1 MDGLWVPKEE
11 GGGVEAKSEGMTQKA
26 QSPSLPL
33 LAGMPLYTP
42 SLHTHP
48 HSEWSF
54 PGYTWTP
61 EQEQPGCLAP
71 LETKLHARGSP
82 SGNLN
87 GYGKGIY
94 LPCSLGMLFSQV
106 KGKAQLN
113 KTLQGWNKIISISE
127 YSSLSKHNLV
137 HKLCVRMGK
146 PLIFGL
152 YIPCRAVRD
161 PRGDLDHP
169 DHRWVSP
176 VLKLK
181 FMCQLET
188 SITQEIRQPFDAS
201 RVSDFYGYLWMIAS
215 TALGRPEFFP

>member
-1 MDGLWVPKEE
+1 MASGSPKKKV
-11 GGGVEAKSEGMTQKA
+11 VELRLKVRGWPRKP
-26 QSPSLPL
+26 SPQACHCLQECLS
-33 LAGMPLYTP
+33 TP
-42 SLHTHP
+42 P
-48 HSEWSF
+48 YEWSF
-54 PGYTWTP
+54 LGCTWTP
-61 EQEQPGCLAP
+61 EQGQPGCLAP
-71 LETKLHARGSP
+71 SETRLHPWGSP

-87 GYGKGIY
+87 GYGKGVY
-94 LPCSLGMLFSQV
+94 LSCSLGMLFSQV

-188 SITQEIRQPFDAS
+188 SITQR
-201 RVSDFYGYLWMIAS
+201 SDNLSMLPG
-215 TALGRPEFFP
+215 